1 MAKQQV
7 IDKRVLGV
15 TGTLYKDE
23 ETKEFMIRVET
34 KDVVRDYNLVK
45 DFLNEMD
52 GSVISLNSELDIEE

>member
-15 TGTLYKDE
+15 TGTLYRDE
-23 ETKEFMIRVET
+23 ETNELMIRVET